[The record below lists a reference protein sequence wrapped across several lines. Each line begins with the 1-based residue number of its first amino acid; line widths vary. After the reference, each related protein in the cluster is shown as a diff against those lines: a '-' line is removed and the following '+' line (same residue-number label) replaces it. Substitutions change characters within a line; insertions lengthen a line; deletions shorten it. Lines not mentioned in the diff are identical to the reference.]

1 MDERKCVGE
10 KDGNSDPNE
19 YMKYLNIFRQ
29 CGTSGF
35 FINSEGLD
43 AGTGKLT
50 DKFVRKEKTR

>member
-1 MDERKCVGE
+1 MGRRKE